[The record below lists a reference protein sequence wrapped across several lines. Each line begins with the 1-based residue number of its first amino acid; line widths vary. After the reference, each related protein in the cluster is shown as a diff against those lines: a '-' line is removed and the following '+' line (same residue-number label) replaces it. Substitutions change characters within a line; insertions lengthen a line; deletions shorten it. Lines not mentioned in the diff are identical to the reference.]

1 MKLLI
6 ILMSAM
12 MLFLT
17 ACDSRT
23 ERENEDNRSVLGQA
37 SDNDNDNDNDTI
49 THPLTSGLR
58 LCACSHHQ
66 PVSEAERGLVLVILI
81 VVATLKT
88 LAGSTQHRPPR

>member
-23 ERENEDNRSVLGQA
+23 EQQNEDNRSVLGQV
-37 SDNDNDNDNDTI
+37 SDNDNVNDNDNDNKDDD
-49 THPLTSGLR
+49 
-58 LCACSHHQ
+58 
-66 PVSEAERGLVLVILI
+66 
-81 VVATLKT
+81 
-88 LAGSTQHRPPR
+88 

>member
-37 SDNDNDNDNDTI
+37 SDNDNDNDNDN
-49 THPLTSGLR
+49 
-58 LCACSHHQ
+58 
-66 PVSEAERGLVLVILI
+66 
-81 VVATLKT
+81 KDDD
-88 LAGSTQHRPPR
+88 

>member
-37 SDNDNDNDNDTI
+37 SDNDNDNDNDND
-49 THPLTSGLR
+49 SDNDNDNDN
-58 LCACSHHQ
+58 
-66 PVSEAERGLVLVILI
+66 
-81 VVATLKT
+81 KDDD
-88 LAGSTQHRPPR
+88 